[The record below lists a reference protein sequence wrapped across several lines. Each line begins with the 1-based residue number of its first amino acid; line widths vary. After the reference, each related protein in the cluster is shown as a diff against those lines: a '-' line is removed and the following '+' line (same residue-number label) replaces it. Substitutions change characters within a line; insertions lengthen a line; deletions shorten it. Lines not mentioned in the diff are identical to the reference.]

1 MVEIDSETSSLNL
14 LTIDQQLKDTY
25 KNLDVI
31 NKGTFSLVKKGRNR
45 ETKEYYAIKILPKKK
60 TTLYEMENYSNFS

>member
-25 KNLDVI
+25 KNLNVI
-31 NKGTFSLVKKGRNR
+31 NKGTSSLVKKGRNR

-60 TTLYEMENYSNFS
+60 TTIYEMENYSNFS